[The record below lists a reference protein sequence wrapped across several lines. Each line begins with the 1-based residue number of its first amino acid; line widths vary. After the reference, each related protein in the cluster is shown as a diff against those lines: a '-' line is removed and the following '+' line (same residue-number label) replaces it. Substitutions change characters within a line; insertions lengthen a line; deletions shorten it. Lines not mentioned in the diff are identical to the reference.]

1 MRHTTV
7 FQIARLCTAHLDEL
21 CILRDI
27 SPDGLRADVYC
38 PVTAGEP
45 ITIELRTGHEVSGKV
60 AWTQDRAIGVAFDE
74 PTPIATMLTH
84 CSFDDRLDK
93 IRPLRIAVDI
103 PAILCI
109 GEREISVR
117 VRNISQ
123 AGMKIGADER
133 LRPDERCEIRIP
145 QFDRHGVI
153 VRWSRDG
160 ESGLMLVQPMTYIE
174 FAAWRQ
180 RLAEAGTEGYS
191 AFS

>member
-7 FQIARLCTAHLDEL
+7 FQIARLRTAQLDEL

-27 SPDGLRADVYC
+27 SPDGLRAEVYC
-38 PVTAGEP
+38 PMAPGEP
-45 ITIELRTGHEVSGKV
+45 IRIELRTGHEVSGKI
-60 AWTQDRAIGVAFDE
+60 AWAKDHAIGVAFDA
-74 PTPIATMLTH
+74 PAPIATMLTH

-93 IRPLRIAVDI
+93 IRPPRIEVDI
-103 PAILCI
+103 PAMLRI

-145 QFDRHGVI
+145 HFDRHGVI

-160 ESGLMLVQPMTYIE
+160 ESGLMLMQPMTYTE

-180 RLAEAGTEGYS
+180 RLAEDGADAYS